1 MTPTT
6 LRSLPPSATGAA
18 ITLTAYGLTV
28 CGALVLPHYIDSP
41 VLLGLICLSLTAGA
55 LILGDIL
62 VLGVHRR
69 PDAGLGAARTF
80 DGVRITIKLVG
91 FAATLAIV
99 AIAYRLL
106 LPLAPKRFGVV
117 LDLLPMGFALTILI
131 APVYFVLIDR
141 RMEKPEDGYWET
153 GQLVLG
159 RIRGRDWNVLRT
171 HALGWII
178 KAFFLPV
185 MASSFFM
192 VATNLTHNLAG
203 APRWDTVSTFRL
215 GFDLILLVDLTVA
228 VLGYIF
234 TLRLLD
240 SHIRSCNPLWYGWVA
255 TLICYYP
262 FWGIVYPSLLGY
274 SDGRDWTNWLAG
286 MPVVLIAWGSVIL
299 AAKIFWMWSN
309 VTFGLRFSN
318 LTHRGILTNGPFRFT
333 KHPSYISKNIAWW
346 MISLPFLS
354 TVGWQEALLNCVALL
369 FVNAIYVVRA
379 KIEERHLME
388 DPVYVAYA
396 AWIAEHG
403 LLARA
408 GRFLAGAIPNTA
420 SRSG

>member
-1 MTPTT
+1 
-6 LRSLPPSATGAA
+6 
-18 ITLTAYGLTV
+18 
-28 CGALVLPHYIDSP
+28 
-41 VLLGLICLSLTAGA
+41 
-55 LILGDIL
+55 
-62 VLGVHRR
+62 
-69 PDAGLGAARTF
+69 
-80 DGVRITIKLVG
+80 
-91 FAATLAIV
+91 
-99 AIAYRLL
+99 
-106 LPLAPKRFGVV
+106 
-117 LDLLPMGFALTILI
+117 
-131 APVYFVLIDR
+131 
-141 RMEKPEDGYWET
+141 
-153 GQLVLG
+153 
-159 RIRGRDWNVLRT
+159 
-171 HALGWII
+171 
-178 KAFFLPV
+178 
-185 MASSFFM
+185 
-192 VATNLTHNLAG
+192 
-203 APRWDTVSTFRL
+203 VSTFRL

-379 KIEERHLME
+379 KIEERHLIE